1 MPSLKDIRGRIGSVR
16 NIAQITRA
24 MEMVAASRM
33 KRAQDSI
40 IAARPYANELEDAL
54 RRVAGAETLTDVNPL
69 LARRAVSRVAMIVI
83 TTDRG
88 LVGSLNANATRSV
101 LRWVTDRASRSG
113 DNRPVEI
120 DAITVGRK
128 GRDALRRAGVPI
140 AAHFSQL
147 GDRPSFGDVTPIAR
161 LVTDDF
167 LAEKYDEIDIA
178 YSTFVST
185 LTQRP
190 QISTLLPVERP
201 EMGEEHVRTNDEYL
215 FEPSPESVLSPL
227 LPPYVAIGI
236 YRAVLENNASEQSA
250 RMIAMRNSTENA
262 NELIGDLTLVYN
274 KTRTVTITREMIEIA
289 SGAEALGERRQEERH
304 K

>member
-1 MPSLKDIRGRIGSVR
+1 MPSLKDIRSRIGSVR

-40 IAARPYANELEDAL
+40 LAARPYANQLEDAL
-54 RRVAGAETLTDVNPL
+54 RRVAGAEGLTEEIDPL
-69 LARRAVSRVAMIVI
+69 LARRPVRRVAMIVI

-88 LVGSLNANATRSV
+88 LAGSLNANATRSV

-120 DAITVGRK
+120 EAITVGRK

-140 AAHFSQL
+140 AAHFAQL
-147 GDRPSFGDVTPIAR
+147 GDRPSFADVTPIAR
-161 LVTDDF
+161 LVTQDF
-167 LAEKYDEIDIA
+167 LEEKYDEIDIA
-178 YSTFVST
+178 YSAFVST
-185 LTQRP
+185 LSQRP
-190 QISTLLPVERP
+190 EIATLLPVERP
-201 EMGEEHVRTNDEYL
+201 EMGDEAQRTNDEYL
-215 FEPSPESVLSPL
+215 FEPSPEAVLSRL
-227 LPPYVAIGI
+227 LPHYVAIGI

-250 RMIAMRNSTENA
+250 RMIAMRNSTDNA

-274 KTRTVTITREMIEIA
+274 KTRQATITREMIEIA
-289 SGAEALGERRQEERH
+289 SGAEALG
-304 K
+304 

>member
-40 IAARPYANELEDAL
+40 LAARPYADELEAAL
-54 RRVAGAETLTDVNPL
+54 GRVASAAGLSEEIDPL
-69 LARRAVSRVAMIVI
+69 LARRPVRRVAIIVV

-88 LVGSLNANATRSV
+88 LAGSLNANSIRSV
-101 LRWVTDRASRSG
+101 LRWVAERASAASDDRA
-113 DNRPVEI
+113 VEI
-120 DAITVGRK
+120 EAITVGRK

-140 AAHFSQL
+140 AAHFPQL
-147 GDRPSFGDVTPIAR
+147 GDRPSFSDVTPIAR
-161 LVTDDF
+161 LVTEDF

-185 LTQRP
+185 LSQRP
-190 QISTLLPVERP
+190 ELDTLLPVVSP
-201 EMGEEHVRTNDEYL
+201 EVAEENEQSNDEYL
-215 FEPSPESVLSPL
+215 FEPSPEAVLRRL
-227 LPPYVAIGI
+227 LPHYVAIRI
-236 YRAVLENNASEQSA
+236 YRAVLENSASEQSA

-262 NELIGDLTLVYN
+262 NELIDDLTLVYN
-274 KTRTVTITREMIEIA
+274 KTRQATITREMIEIA
-289 SGAEALGERRQEERH
+289 SGAEALGG
-304 K
+304 

>member
-40 IAARPYANELEDAL
+40 LAARPYADELEGAL
-54 RRVAGAETLTDVNPL
+54 SRVAGAAGLSEEIDPL
-69 LARRAVSRVAMIVI
+69 LARRPIRRVAIIVI

-88 LVGSLNANATRSV
+88 LAGSLNANSTRAV
-101 LRWVTDRASRSG
+101 LRWVAERASE
-113 DNRPVEI
+113 VEI
-120 DAITVGRK
+120 EAITVGRK

-140 AAHFSQL
+140 AAHFAQL
-147 GDRPSFGDVTPIAR
+147 GDRPSFADVTPIAR
-161 LVTDDF
+161 LVTEDF

-185 LTQRP
+185 LSQRP
-190 QISTLLPVERP
+190 EIDTILPVAQP
-201 EMGEEHVRTNDEYL
+201 EMQAETEITNDEYL
-215 FEPSPESVLSPL
+215 FEPSPEAVLSRL
-227 LPPYVAIGI
+227 LPHYVAIGI

-262 NELIGDLTLVYN
+262 NELIDDLTLVYN
-274 KTRTVTITREMIEIA
+274 KTRQATITREMIEIA
-289 SGAEALGERRQEERH
+289 SGAEALG
-304 K
+304 